1 MGSFSCGC
9 LNSSRDPSFAVFRN
23 ETFFARNVNLFFYR
37 YEGKFADHYKFKF
50 EFNLREKLKLVLM
63 WFYNLNSLGDLSSAV
78 LRNEIF
84 FTRDVKPFF
93 LSIRRQISEWNLQ
106 ITLNL
111 TGLLVNKDHLILKS
125 GKKRSEATIQILF
138 LLLLKTNS
146 TFNQNV
152 HINFGF
158 TFDGI
163 ILLWHYSK
171 TGDTKMLC
179 SFVLC
184 KQYNAKSIS
193 WIFIGFS

>member
-84 FTRDVKPFF
+84 FTRDVKLFF

>member
-23 ETFFARNVNLFFYR
+23 ETFFARDVNLFFYR

-50 EFNLREKLKLVLM
+50 EFKLRKELKLILM

-84 FTRDVKPFF
+84 FTRNAKPFF
-93 LSIRRQISEWNLQ
+93 FIDKKANFRVNLQ

-146 TFNQNV
+146 SFNQNV

-158 TFDGI
+158 IFDGI
-163 ILLWHYSK
+163 ILL
-171 TGDTKMLC
+171 
-179 SFVLC
+179 
-184 KQYNAKSIS
+184 
-193 WIFIGFS
+193 

>member
-1 MGSFSCGC
+1 M
-9 LNSSRDPSFAVFRN
+9 
-23 ETFFARNVNLFFYR
+23 
-37 YEGKFADHYKFKF
+37 
-50 EFNLREKLKLVLM
+50 
-63 WFYNLNSLGDLSSAV
+63 GDLSSAV

-84 FTRDVKPFF
+84 FTRNAKPFF
-93 LSIRRQISEWNLQ
+93 FIDKKANFRVNLQ

-146 TFNQNV
+146 SFNQNV

-158 TFDGI
+158 IFDGI

-171 TGDTKMLC
+171 TGDTKILC

-193 WIFIGFS
+193 WIFIGFSLKKKLRLLASY

>member
-1 MGSFSCGC
+1 M
-9 LNSSRDPSFAVFRN
+9 
-23 ETFFARNVNLFFYR
+23 
-37 YEGKFADHYKFKF
+37 
-50 EFNLREKLKLVLM
+50 
-63 WFYNLNSLGDLSSAV
+63 GDLSSAV

-84 FTRDVKPFF
+84 FTRNAKPFFF

-146 TFNQNV
+146 SFNQNV

-158 TFDGI
+158 IFDGI

-193 WIFIGFS
+193 WIFKGFSLKKKLRLLASY